1 MPSLLLPPKGEGKGE
16 VFFYPMRT
24 RKLLYIVFI
33 ISCLTSFNV
42 VPAYKNA
49 SLPIE
54 KRVEDLLSS
63 MTLEEKAAQLD
74 MLSANDILR
83 DSKTLNET
91 RVFSFIDSMSIGS
104 IHDFYPQ
111 SAALANALQKHAVEK
126 SRLGI
131 PLLFIEEA
139 LHGYQ
144 GAGATTFPIPQ
155 GNASTWDTTLVYRI
169 GRVIATEARAHGI
182 HFVLGPNLDL
192 ARDIRWGRVEE
203 TFGEDVYLTS
213 RMGVNLIKGLQ
224 GEKLTDNNTV
234 VAEPKHFA
242 MHGAPENGSNEG
254 PVSVGEREARSTGL
268 YVFEKAVKEAK
279 AKGIMAAYHEI
290 DGVPCVANP
299 WLLTTVLRNEWGFDG
314 MVVTDLGAIKKQ
326 ITTHKTAANDE
337 EAIIHSVSAG
347 LDMQFYDFSHNDFQR
362 IIVESVRNGK
372 LSEESLN
379 RAVKDV
385 LRIKFM
391 LGLFDRPYTDESLV
405 AKVFHTKEHRDL
417 ALEAA
422 RQSVVMLK
430 NENNILPLATV
441 KSITLTGN
449 LANATYTGGYSPAG
463 AQAVSV
469 YEALNKKYSNKVKI
483 NYINTEVSDRFSIIL
498 PSFLSP
504 DMQSATKGLKA
515 EFFNN
520 KELSG
525 APAYTTID
533 ANLNPYWHNLSPAPG
548 INPESFSARWS
559 GYISVP
565 VSGMYEMDFRA
576 EDFGRIFIDNKPFI
590 DHWNKEW
597 QNRGERKSIRLEAG
611 RKIPFRIEFSKLA
624 DNAAMWLKW
633 RLADTEKL
641 SVYDDITRSAAQS
654 DAVVVVMGE
663 AQEEVGESRDKHDL
677 TPNNMDMKI
686 LQAAVK
692 SGKPVITLMMTGR
705 PLILTEV
712 CKLSNAL
719 LQAWFGGEAAGTAI
733 ADILNGDYN
742 PSGHLAISFP
752 ENQGQLPMYY
762 SKKPSAHRRYI
773 DGEAKAL
780 FPFGYG
786 LSYSTFEY
794 TNLKITP
801 EHPLTTDDI
810 VVSVDIK
817 NTSAVDG
824 AEVIQLY
831 LNDKVSSVET
841 PEKQLKGFAKIV
853 VKAGETKTVTLKLTP
868 EHLSL
873 INAKMKRVVEPGE
886 FEIMIGTSAENI
898 KLRKVFIVK

>member
-1 MPSLLLPPKGEGKGE
+1 MSRMK
-16 VFFYPMRT
+16 
-24 RKLLYIVFI
+24 
-33 ISCLTSFNV
+33 
-42 VPAYKNA
+42 
-49 SLPIE
+49 
-54 KRVEDLLSS
+54 
-63 MTLEEKAAQLD
+63 LEEKAAQLD

-83 DSKTLNET
+83 DSKTLNDA
-91 RVFSFIDSMSIGS
+91 RVYSFIDSMNIGS
-104 IHDFYPQ
+104 IHDLYPQ

-126 SRLGI
+126 TRLGI

-155 GNASTWDTTLVYRI
+155 GNASTWDTTLIYHI
-169 GRVIATEARAHGI
+169 GRAIATEARAHGI

-224 GEKLTDNNTV
+224 GEKLTDNNAV
-234 VAEPKHFA
+234 ISEPKHFA

-254 PVSVGEREARSTGL
+254 PVTVGELEARSTGL

-314 MVVTDLGAIKKQ
+314 LVVTDLGAIKKQ

-337 EAIIHSVSAG
+337 EAISNSISAG
-347 LDMQFYDFSHNDFQR
+347 LDMQFYDFPHNDFQR
-362 IIVESVRNGK
+362 IIVESVRNK
-372 LSEESLN
+372 KISEASLN

-385 LRIKFM
+385 LRVKFM

-405 AKVFHTKEHRDL
+405 DKVYHTQEHQAL

-422 RQSVVMLK
+422 QKSVVLLK
-430 NENNILPLATV
+430 NDQNILPLNAT
-441 KSITLTGN
+441 KSITLTGS

-463 AQAVSV
+463 AQAVSI
-469 YEALNKKYSNKVKI
+469 YEALNKKYGNKVKI
-483 NYINTEVSDRFSIIL
+483 NYINTEVSNRFSIIL

-504 DMQSATKGLKA
+504 DVQSTTKGLKA

-520 KELSG
+520 KDLSG

-559 GYISVP
+559 GSISVP
-565 VSGMYEMDFRA
+565 VSGVYEMDFRA
-576 EDFGRIFIDNKPFI
+576 DDFGRIFIDDKPFI
-590 DHWNKEW
+590 DHWNEEW
-597 QNRGERKSIRLEAG
+597 QNRGETKSIRLEAG
-611 RKIPFRIEFSKLA
+611 QKIPFRIEFSKLT
-624 DNAAMWLKW
+624 DIAAMWLKW
-633 RLADTEKL
+633 RLVDTEKL
-641 SVYDDITRSAAQS
+641 SLYADITQSASQS

-663 AQEEVGESRDKHDL
+663 AQEEVGESRDKYDL
-677 TPNNMDMKI
+677 NPNNMDMKI
-686 LQAAVK
+686 LQAASK
-692 SGKPVITLMMTGR
+692 AGKPVITLMVTGR
-705 PLILTEV
+705 PLILSDV
-712 CKLSNAL
+712 CKLSDAV
-719 LQAWFGGEAAGTAI
+719 LQVWFAGEAMGTAV
-733 ADILNGDYN
+733 ADVLNGDCN
-742 PSGHLAISFP
+742 PSGHLTITFP
-752 ENQGQLPMYY
+752 ENQGQMPMYY
-762 SKKPSAHRRYI
+762 SKKPSSHRRYI

-794 TNLKITP
+794 THLKVTP
-801 EHPLTTDDI
+801 EHPLTTDSI

-817 NTSAVDG
+817 NTSAIDG
-824 AEVIQLY
+824 SEVVQLY

-841 PEKQLKGFAKIV
+841 PEKQLKGFAKIF
-853 VKAGETKTVTLKLTP
+853 VKAGETKTVMLKLTP

-886 FEIMIGTSAENI
+886 FEVMIGTSSEDI
-898 KLRKVFIVK
+898 KLRKVFVAK

>member
-1 MPSLLLPPKGEGKGE
+1 MKTRNFFSIILISLA
-16 VFFYPMRT
+16 
-24 RKLLYIVFI
+24 
-33 ISCLTSFNV
+33 LTAYSNT
-42 VPAYKNA
+42 PAYKKA

-54 KRVEDLLSS
+54 KRVDDLMSR
-63 MTLEEKAAQLD
+63 MKLEEKAAQLD

-83 DSKTLNET
+83 DSKTLNDA
-91 RVFSFIDSMSIGS
+91 RVYSFIDSMNIGS
-104 IHDFYPQ
+104 IHDLYPQ

-126 SRLGI
+126 TRLGI

-155 GNASTWDTTLVYRI
+155 GNASTWDTTLIYHI
-169 GRVIATEARAHGI
+169 GRAIATEARAHGI

-224 GEKLTDNNTV
+224 GEKLTDNNAV
-234 VAEPKHFA
+234 ISEPKHFA

-254 PVSVGEREARSTGL
+254 PVTVGELEARSTGL

-314 MVVTDLGAIKKQ
+314 LVVTDLGAIKKQ

-337 EAIIHSVSAG
+337 EAISNSISAG
-347 LDMQFYDFSHNDFQR
+347 LDMQFYDFPHNDFQR
-362 IIVESVRNGK
+362 IIVESVRNK
-372 LSEESLN
+372 KISEASLN

-385 LRIKFM
+385 LRVKFM

-405 AKVFHTKEHRDL
+405 DKVYHTQEHQAL

-422 RQSVVMLK
+422 QKSVVLLK
-430 NENNILPLATV
+430 NDQNILPLNAT
-441 KSITLTGN
+441 KSITLTGS

-463 AQAVSV
+463 AQAVSI
-469 YEALNKKYSNKVKI
+469 YEALNKKYGNKVKI
-483 NYINTEVSDRFSIIL
+483 NYINTEVSNRFSIIL

-504 DMQSATKGLKA
+504 DVQSTTKGLKA

-520 KELSG
+520 KDLSG

-559 GYISVP
+559 GSISVP
-565 VSGMYEMDFRA
+565 VSGVYEMDFRA
-576 EDFGRIFIDNKPFI
+576 DDFGRIFIDDKPFI
-590 DHWNKEW
+590 DHWNEEW
-597 QNRGERKSIRLEAG
+597 QNRGETKSIRLEAG
-611 RKIPFRIEFSKLA
+611 QKIPFRIEFSKLT
-624 DNAAMWLKW
+624 DIAAMWLKW
-633 RLADTEKL
+633 RLVDTEKL
-641 SVYDDITRSAAQS
+641 SLYADITQSASQS

-663 AQEEVGESRDKHDL
+663 AQEEVGESRDKYDL
-677 TPNNMDMKI
+677 NPNNMDMKI
-686 LQAAVK
+686 LQAASK
-692 SGKPVITLMMTGR
+692 AGKPVITLMVTGR
-705 PLILTEV
+705 PLILSDV
-712 CKLSNAL
+712 CKLSDAV
-719 LQAWFGGEAAGTAI
+719 LQVWFAGEAMGTAV
-733 ADILNGDYN
+733 ADVLNGDCN
-742 PSGHLAISFP
+742 PSGHLTITFP
-752 ENQGQLPMYY
+752 ENQGQMPMYY
-762 SKKPSAHRRYI
+762 SKKPSSHRRYI

-794 TNLKITP
+794 THLKVTP
-801 EHPLTTDDI
+801 EHPLTTDSI

-817 NTSAVDG
+817 NTSAIDG
-824 AEVIQLY
+824 SEVVQLY

-841 PEKQLKGFAKIV
+841 PEKQLKGFAKIF
-853 VKAGETKTVTLKLTP
+853 VKAGETKTVMLKLTP

-886 FEIMIGTSAENI
+886 FEVMIGTSSEDI
-898 KLRKVFIVK
+898 KLRKVFVAK